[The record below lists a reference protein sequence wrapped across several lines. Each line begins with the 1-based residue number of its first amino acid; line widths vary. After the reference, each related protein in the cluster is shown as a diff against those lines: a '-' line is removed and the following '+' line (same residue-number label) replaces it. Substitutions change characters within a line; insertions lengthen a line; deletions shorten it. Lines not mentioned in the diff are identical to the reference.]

1 MKLQELNE
9 DCLFKIYCYAPQL
22 RECINSLQKYPDIRK
37 FGYEYGDKN
46 IIEYQ
51 GFNICVGNGI
61 IDKYW
66 EIINSD
72 DAKCL
77 RLSVEKMEELNE
89 YLQKIFSKDY
99 LLKEAL
105 KNHVFKITYDQH
117 QSKKSFVKMNF
128 WWSFN
133 TSVCFYLYH

>member
-22 RECINSLQKYPDIRK
+22 RECINSLQKYPDIREL
-37 FGYEYGDKN
+37 GYEYGDE
-46 IIEYQ
+46 ILIDYR
-51 GFNICVGNGI
+51 GFKIHVKKSYL
-61 IDKYW
+61 DKYW

-72 DAKCL
+72 DAHCL

-89 YLQKIFSKDY
+89 YLKKILSNDY

-117 QSKKSFVKMNF
+117 QNKKSFEKMNF

-133 TSVCFYLYH
+133 TSLCFYLYH